1 MYLWGVVSGG
11 LFVLAAMVE
20 QFLFGFDRSEFLVLR
35 NEGRWFEGAS
45 QHPAVPSI
53 CRLFEGG
60 IFFGLG
66 IRTLPFALKVSYSV
80 QFVVL
85 AFEVY

>member
-35 NEGRWFEGAS
+35 NEERWFEGPVNIRPS
-45 QHPAVPSI
+45 QVFIDSLRVAYFSGWAFVHFP
-53 CRLFEGG
+53 
-60 IFFGLG
+60 
-66 IRTLPFALKVSYSV
+66 LP
-80 QFVVL
+80 
-85 AFEVY
+85 